1 MTAYIVSTSK
11 GDAGQGTIRYNSIFA
26 VGVMLFFL
34 TMVMNVIAH
43 RLVKKFRQ
51 VYS

>member
-1 MTAYIVSTSK
+1 
-11 GDAGQGTIRYNSIFA
+11 
-26 VGVMLFFL
+26 VMLFFL